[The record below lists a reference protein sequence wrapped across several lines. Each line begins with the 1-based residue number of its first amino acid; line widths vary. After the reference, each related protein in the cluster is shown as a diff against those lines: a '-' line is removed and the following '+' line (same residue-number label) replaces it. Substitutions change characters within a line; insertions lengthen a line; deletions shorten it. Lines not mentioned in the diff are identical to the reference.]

1 MLVYVGHNLA
11 RRVVGL
17 GLRGEIQDHLLII
30 GRDLFKLALRVD
42 GLVPVEELRGHG
54 HLHFLGD
61 ADHSDPKIE
70 EKGLLHLWGKA
81 SFFQVFGEKSREKLL
96 DPLQISGFY
105 EAREFGLHRGRI
117 VVNLRLACNIGIKTD
132 RIGRRS
138 HGNLFHGGDG
148 LRVGEGDI
156 HGICVK
162 ISAGNPDLSGKL
174 VEGVIEG
181 RLKALF

>member
-61 ADHSDPKIE
+61 TDDADPKIE
-70 EKGLLHLWGKA
+70 EESFLKLRSQV
-81 SFFQVFGEKSREKLL
+81 SFFQIF
-96 DPLQISGFY
+96 
-105 EAREFGLHRGRI
+105 
-117 VVNLRLACNIGIKTD
+117 
-132 RIGRRS
+132 
-138 HGNLFHGGDG
+138 
-148 LRVGEGDI
+148 
-156 HGICVK
+156 
-162 ISAGNPDLSGKL
+162 
-174 VEGVIEG
+174 
-181 RLKALF
+181 